1 MGKLIKLITTLTV
14 LVSLLQ
20 YCCEFNSGSISC
32 ERTQTLCHY
41 TNPRVWNTYFSR
53 NCELYKNKVSP
64 GFDIVARKYD
74 TAVKPVIDDATVKV
88 NKVAIQPAF
97 KVIHSQCKKWNC
109 GKYYQL
115 VRSPMVKTRRF
126 FFAKYNAF
134 VKPNIDKFFTAEF
147 RSHLKERILKYKNIG
162 HYYFTI
168 TSRCIKSKYDFIVGN
183 TEEKLMGKFKNKDTH
198 GIHGSVTHEP
208 SSEDMVLTVS
218 TMESDEEE
226 LTTTSTQTVVETITL
241 DQEEASAVANHAHD
255 DEASTDVEDSTDVNV
270 NEQALLQEDFDM
282 WSETILQKTQ
292 DVIQLF
298 EKDVS
303 KYINGKLVEEANH
316 FKAKFQSLDD
326 KSKKFFSKIS
336 LAINDI
342 ECVEG
347 IDSETGKKIFFDKS
361 GSTEISQYIT
371 RELVR
376 EYFNETRSTLD
387 ELTNAM
393 EKDLSEITDEIEK
406 KVNAIRE
413 ENVEVFEEWGDIIV
427 NEWSKRMAYVDVINA
442 HMGADDDT
450 TLDEEKAKSSVNWKK
465 FLKGKKQIIESRD
478 KLAHHSADLSRV
490 NAFRQKVQ
498 KKILSFT
505 QESGEF
511 LYILRSK
518 ANLQFQ
524 ERERKERERK
534 EREKAAAEEFQ
545 RQQELLLQQQ
555 EEDEEDVSYTSTST
569 ITTTTTM
576 TL

>member
-1 MGKLIKLITTLTV
+1 MGKLIKLITALTV

-20 YCCEFNSGSISC
+20 YCCQSNSGNISC

-41 TNPRVWNTYFSR
+41 TNPRIWNAYLSG
-53 NCELYKNKVSP
+53 NSELYKNKVSP
-64 GFDIVARKYD
+64 GFDLVARKYD
-74 TAVKPVIDDATVKV
+74 TAVRPVIDDVAIKV
-88 NKVAIQPAF
+88 NRVAIQPAF
-97 KVIHSQCKKWNC
+97 KVVHSQCKKWNC

-115 VRSPMVKTRRF
+115 ARSPVLKARRF
-126 FFAKYNAF
+126 FLVKYNTF
-134 VKPNIDKFFTAEF
+134 VRPSTDKFFNSEF
-147 RSHLKERILKYKNIG
+147 RSQLRERVSKYKNIA
-162 HYYFTI
+162 HYYCTTI
-168 TSRCIKSKYDFIVGN
+168 SRCIKSKYDSIVGN

-198 GIHGSVTHEP
+198 GIHGSITHEP
-208 SSEDMVLTVS
+208 SSEDRVLTVG
-218 TMESDEEE
+218 TIGSDEEP

-241 DQEEASAVANHAHD
+241 DEEQASAVASHAHD
-255 DEASTDVEDSTDVNV
+255 DEASTDVEDSTDINV

-292 DVIQLF
+292 DVIRLF

-303 KYINGKLVEEANH
+303 KYINGKLGEEARH
-316 FKAKFQSLDD
+316 FKAKFNSLDEV
-326 KSKKFFSKIS
+326 SKKFFSKIS

-342 ECVEG
+342 DCMEG

-387 ELTNAM
+387 ELTHAM
-393 EKDLSEITDEIEK
+393 EKDLSQITEEIEK

-442 HMGADDDT
+442 HMGSDDDA
-450 TLDEEKAKSSVNWKK
+450 TLDEERTKSSVNWKK

-478 KLAHHSADLSRV
+478 KLAHHPADLSHV
-490 NAFRQKVQ
+490 NEFRQKVQ
-498 KKILSFT
+498 RKILSFT

-524 ERERKERERK
+524 ERERKEREK
-534 EREKAAAEEFQ
+534 VAAEEFQ
-545 RQQELLLQQQ
+545 RQQELLQQQ
-555 EEDEEDVSYTSTST
+555 EEGEEDESYTSTST